1 MTTPQFTWQISL
13 GNVLTVAALIVA
25 GVVAFQEVRG
35 AGLQNA
41 RDIAAL
47 REALAEERAARM
59 QAVSQANSEI
69 RANTLSITRGEER
82 HANIMAGLA
91 RIEAR
96 LDRSEVSK

>member
-13 GNVLTVAALIVA
+13 GNVLTVAALIIA
-25 GVVAFQEVRG
+25 GVIAFQDVRG
-35 AGLQNA
+35 VSMQNS

-47 REALAEERAARM
+47 RDALAEERSARL
-59 QAVSQANSEI
+59 QDIAVANSEI

-96 LDRSEVSK
+96 LDRSETVK